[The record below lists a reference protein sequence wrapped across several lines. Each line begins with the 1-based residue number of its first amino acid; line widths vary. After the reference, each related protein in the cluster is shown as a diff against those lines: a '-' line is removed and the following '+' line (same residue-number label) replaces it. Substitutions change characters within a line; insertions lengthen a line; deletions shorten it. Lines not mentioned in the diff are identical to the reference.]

1 MKNAVS
7 FLEQKLLRERT
18 WIAFVSMNVV
28 GEVQRNGITMLLIQ
42 RKQNIGSYSDSSVRT
57 RRINL
62 DDIYFFSPWNCAMTR
77 DHK

>member
-1 MKNAVS
+1 
-7 FLEQKLLRERT
+7 
-18 WIAFVSMNVV
+18 MNVV
-28 GEVQRNGITMLLIQ
+28 GEVRRDGITVLLIQ
-42 RKQNIGSYSDSSVRT
+42 RKQNIGSYSDSSGRT